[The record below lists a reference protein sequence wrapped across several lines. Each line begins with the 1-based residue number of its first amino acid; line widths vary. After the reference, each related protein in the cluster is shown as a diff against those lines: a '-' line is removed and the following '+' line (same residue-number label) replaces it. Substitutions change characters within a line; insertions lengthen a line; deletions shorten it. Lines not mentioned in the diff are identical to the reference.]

1 LSNFFYLCEKFN
13 YITIVISILQYNV
26 CGQNST
32 QNQEESLG
40 GIENPVSSINLDSIT
55 LPKQEMP

>member
-1 LSNFFYLCEKFN
+1 MKNSITLLSLFLFF
-13 YITIVISILQYNV
+13 SINV

-40 GIENPVSSINLDSIT
+40 GIENPEMAVRINLDSIT
-55 LPKQEMP
+55 LPKSK